1 MKVVYTVSH
10 PIIHHILY
18 FLTGWW
24 AGSAAIYCLSLLDAR
39 NFKTLSQKISMNDWM
54 GNGVPSV
61 GVKEGLSCV
70 FSRAKWCGKAR
81 NLALP

>member
-1 MKVVYTVSH
+1 M
-10 PIIHHILY
+10 
-18 FLTGWW
+18 
-24 AGSAAIYCLSLLDAR
+24 LLFDFR
-39 NFKTLSQKISMNDWM
+39 QMVLFSRRLHMNDIM
-54 GNGVPSV
+54 GKFEFSFSVPSV